1 MKWRMLMR
9 VFLGIALSLLILDI
23 QSFSVS
29 MEKVS
34 EPGSIKKPEEKPY
47 TTLVEK
53 NIFSPERKEFP
64 FFTPS
69 PTPGSIPK
77 PQIRPQV
84 ILSGITL
91 AGEYQAATI
100 VQIGKSV
107 GKGERETLILRPGE
121 RIGEYKLTKILPDRI
136 VLEAEGDQFEVLLYD
151 PTKPKTRK
159 IVRTESKPT
168 TVTTGLPGPSP
179 IPASQ
184 PPSSVPVTPPMEK
197 RESTMPI
204 TSSPVPGSERM
215 VTTPMPTPIPQFPT
229 PSAPPTYSPRRRVP
243 LPATPTTTPQSHP
256 NEPGGP

>member
-1 MKWRMLMR
+1 MKWRMLMMF
-9 VFLGIALSLLILDI
+9 FLGTTLSLLTLDI

-29 MEKVS
+29 VEKVP
-34 EPGSIKKPEEKPY
+34 EQGSIKKPEEKPY

-69 PTPGSIPK
+69 PIPGSIQK
-77 PQIRPQV
+77 PQVRPQV

-100 VQIGKSV
+100 IQIGKSV
-107 GKGERETLILRPGE
+107 GKGERETLILKLGE

-151 PTKPKTRK
+151 PTKPKTRR

-168 TVTTGLPGPSP
+168 TVTTSLPGPSP

-184 PPSSVPVTPPMEK
+184 PSSPIPGTLPIEK
-197 RESTMPI
+197 REPATPI
-204 TSSPVPGSERM
+204 SSSPAPGSERM
-215 VTTPMPTPIPQFPT
+215 VTPPMPTPIPQFST
-229 PSAPPTYSPRRRVP
+229 PSTPPTYSPRRRVP
-243 LPATPTTTPQSHP
+243 LPAMPTTTPQSHS